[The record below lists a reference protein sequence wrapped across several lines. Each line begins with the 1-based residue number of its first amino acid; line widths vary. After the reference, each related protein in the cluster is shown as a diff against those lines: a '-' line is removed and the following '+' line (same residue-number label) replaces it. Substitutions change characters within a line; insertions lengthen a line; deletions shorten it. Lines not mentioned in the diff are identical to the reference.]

1 MSRYSGCHWM
11 ARRSPL
17 PPSPLAVLEAAVAAY
32 SRFYRRPTAASQAA
46 QRRHRR
52 EAADPATS
60 IKRLAVLMEHCA
72 DQVLAN
78 PAWQLACV
86 AEPGLLASLTD
97 DQLAGACTSTQADAG
112 LLASVGHLYA
122 GNRGAGREVGWL
134 LASHADTPR
143 SAFENIVSSWKQER
157 IGTPVQEVALQR
169 LRDPQSTL
177 RGWRDA
183 VPLAILCE
191 RSLSTPRTMGQQ
203 WSLLCGLLTAGHVPA
218 DAPLLDVIAMRCRTD
233 VRERLMEYL
242 PPDCPHARALR
253 EFGAYVKVGLHYR
266 MRTIDYTLRAVIRRW
281 EGIGAL
287 GHAPD
292 RCARTVFTTNRLE
305 DPWASKC
312 RAHVQ
317 RWTERGAELAAE
329 YRSRSRMAWEVA
341 TDGPPAFRALEA
353 RARVADTAGRGL
365 EVNHLAVL
373 SSDRC
378 SVESLMIAARAQS
391 WFVRLC
397 VAANRVT
404 DAAVLQ
410 PLANDPHWIV
420 RGAALESLAARAGQ
434 AGQVAEQR
442 AAIEVKP

>member
-32 SRFYRRPTAASQAA
+32 SRFYPGPTAASQAE
-46 QRRHRR
+46 QRRQRR
-52 EAADPATS
+52 EAADPATTT
-60 IKRLAVLMEHCA
+60 KRLAVLMEHRA

-97 DQLAGACTSTQADAG
+97 DQLAGACTSAQADAG
-112 LLASVGHLYA
+112 LLASVGHLYS

-143 SAFENIVSSWKQER
+143 SAFENIISSWKQER

-329 YRSRSRMAWEVA
+329 YRSRSRMAWELA
-341 TDGPPAFRALEA
+341 TDGPPAFRALES

-373 SSDRC
+373 SSDQC

-420 RGAALESLAARAGQ
+420 RGAALESLAARA
-434 AGQVAEQR
+434 
-442 AAIEVKP
+442 AIEVKP

>member
-1 MSRYSGCHWM
+1 M
-11 ARRSPL
+11 
-17 PPSPLAVLEAAVAAY
+17 AAY
-32 SRFYRRPTAASQAA
+32 SRFNVRPTAASEAE
-46 QRRHRR
+46 QRRQRR

-60 IKRLAVLMEHCA
+60 TKRLAVLMEHRA

-143 SAFENIVSSWKQER
+143 SAFENIISSWKQER

-218 DAPLLDVIAMRCRTD
+218 DAPLLDVITMRCRTD

-266 MRTIDYTLRAVIRRW
+266 MRTIDYTLRTVIRRW
-281 EGIGAL
+281 DGIGAL

-312 RAHVQ
+312 RTHVQ

-329 YRSRSRMAWEVA
+329 YRSRSRMAWELA
-341 TDGPPAFRALEA
+341 TDGPPAFRALES

-378 SVESLMIAARAQS
+378 SVESLTIAARAQS

-397 VAANRVT
+397 VAANRVADT
-404 DAAVLQ
+404 AVLQ
-410 PLANDPHWIV
+410 PLAKDPHWIV
-420 RGAALESLAARAGQ
+420 RGAALESLAARA
-434 AGQVAEQR
+434 
-442 AAIEVKP
+442 AIEVKP

>member
-1 MSRYSGCHWM
+1 M
-11 ARRSPL
+11 
-17 PPSPLAVLEAAVAAY
+17 AAY
-32 SRFYRRPTAASQAA
+32 SRFYRRPTAASQAE
-46 QRRHRR
+46 QRRQRR

-60 IKRLAVLMEHCA
+60 TKRLAVLMEHRA

-218 DAPLLDVIAMRCRTD
+218 DAPLLDVVAMRCRTD

-266 MRTIDYTLRAVIRRW
+266 MRTIDYTLRTVIRRW
-281 EGIGAL
+281 DGIGAL

-292 RCARTVFTTNRLE
+292 RCTRTVFTTNRLE

-312 RAHVQ
+312 RTHVQ

-420 RGAALESLAARAGQ
+420 RGAALESLAARA
-434 AGQVAEQR
+434 
-442 AAIEVKP
+442 AIEVKP